1 MRLKDK
7 KAIITGAAQGI
18 GRATALLFAREGA
31 DLTLCDLQEEP
42 LAALAGEVR
51 DLGRRCHLAVGS
63 VVDRTFVQQMVADT
77 QEVLGG
83 LDILI
88 NNAGIIRDRIGHKMS
103 EEEFDSVVAVNL
115 KGAFNCLQACM
126 LPLREHG
133 SGAIVNVSSVSRYGA
148 AGQLNYSATKG
159 GVASMTGTAAKE
171 LGPKGVRVN
180 CVAPGFIE
188 TEMLSTVPQDTLDLY
203 RQFLVPLR
211 RMGRAEEVASVMLFL
226 ASDDASFVNGQ
237 TINVDGGAYTN

>member
-1 MRLKDK
+1 MRLHDK
-7 KAIITGAAQGI
+7 LAIITGAAQGI

-42 LAALAGEVR
+42 LAALAEEVR
-51 DLGRRCHLAVGS
+51 ALGRRCHLAVGS
-63 VVDRTFVQQMVADT
+63 VVDRDFVRGMVAET
-77 QEVLGG
+77 QERLGG

-88 NNAGIIRDRIGHKMS
+88 NNAGIIRDRMGHKMS

-115 KGAFNCLQACM
+115 KGAFNCLQAC
-126 LPLREHG
+126 LAPLRAQG

-159 GVASMTGTAAKE
+159 AVVSMTGAAARE

-188 TEMLSTVPQDTLDLY
+188 TDMLVSVPPEKLELF
-203 RQFLVPLR
+203 RRFLVPLGR
-211 RMGRAEEVASVMLFL
+211 LGRAEEVAAVMLFL

-237 TINVDGGAYTN
+237 TINVDGGAYTQ

>member
-18 GRATALLFAREGA
+18 GLATALLFAREGA
-31 DLTLCDLQEEP
+31 HLTLCDLREEP
-42 LAALAGEVR
+42 LAPLAEEVR
-51 DLGRRCHLAVGS
+51 ALGRKCHVAVGS
-63 VVDRTFVQQMVADT
+63 VVDRAFVGQMVADT
-77 QEVLGG
+77 RDKLGG

-88 NNAGIIRDRIGHKMS
+88 NNAGIVRDRMGHKMS
-103 EEEFDSVVAVNL
+103 EEEFDAVVAVNL

-126 LPLREHG
+126 IPMRQQG
-133 SGAIVNVSSVSRYGA
+133 SGAIVNLSSVNRYGA
-148 AGQLNYSATKG
+148 AGQINYSATKG
-159 GVASMTGTAAKE
+159 GVASMTGSAAKE

-188 TEMLSTVPQDTLDLY
+188 TEMLATIPPEKLELF
-203 RQFLVPLR
+203 RQFLVPL
-211 RMGRAEEVASVMLFL
+211 GRLGSPDEVASVMLFL

>member
-18 GRATALLFAREGA
+18 GRAAALLFARQGA
-31 DLTLCDLQEEP
+31 DLTLCDVQEGP
-42 LAALAGEVR
+42 LLALAEEVR
-51 DLGRRCHLAVGS
+51 ALGRQCHVAVGS
-63 VVDRTFVQQMVADT
+63 VVERAFVRRMVAET
-77 QEVLGG
+77 QAVLGG

-88 NNAGIIRDRIGHKMS
+88 NNAGIIRDRIGHKMT

-126 LPLREHG
+126 APLREQG

-159 GVASMTGTAAKE
+159 GVASMTGAAAKE

-188 TEMLSTVPQDTLDLY
+188 TEMLATVPQDKLELFK
-203 RQFLVPLR
+203 QFIVPLR
-211 RMGRAEEVASVMLFL
+211 RMGRAEEVAAVMLFL

>member
-1 MRLKDK
+1 MRLEDK

-31 DLTLCDLQEEP
+31 DLTLCDLKAEELQS
-42 LAALAGEVR
+42 LAEEVR
-51 DLGRRCHLAVGS
+51 ALGRECHVAVGN
-63 VVDRTFVQQMVADT
+63 VVDRAFVSRMVADT
-77 QEVLGG
+77 IDKLGG

-103 EEEFDSVVAVNL
+103 EDDFDAVVAVNL

-126 LPLREHG
+126 IPLREQG

-159 GVASMTGTAAKE
+159 GVASMTGAAAKE

-188 TEMLSTVPQDTLDLY
+188 TEMLATIPPEKLEMF
-203 RQFLVPLR
+203 RQFLVPMR
-211 RMGRAEEVASVMLFL
+211 RLGSTGEVASVMLFL

-237 TINVDGGAYTN
+237 TINVDGGAYTY

>member
-1 MRLKDK
+1 MRLHDK
-7 KAIITGAAQGI
+7 VAIITGAAQGI

-42 LAALAGEVR
+42 LAALAEEVR
-51 DLGRRCHLAVGS
+51 ALGRRCHLAVGS
-63 VVDRTFVQQMVADT
+63 VVDRDFVRGMVAET
-77 QEVLGG
+77 QERLGG

-88 NNAGIIRDRIGHKMS
+88 NNAGIIRDRMGHKMS

-115 KGAFNCLQACM
+115 KGAFNCLQAC
-126 LPLREHG
+126 LAPLRAQG

-159 GVASMTGTAAKE
+159 AVVSMTGAAARE

-188 TEMLSTVPQDTLDLY
+188 TDMLVSVPPEKLELF
-203 RQFLVPLR
+203 RRVLVPLGR
-211 RMGRAEEVASVMLFL
+211 LGRAEEVAAVMLFL

-237 TINVDGGAYTN
+237 TINVDGGAYTQ